1 MGKLGHLTHVN
12 HRLIYMVETD
22 GDVLFLFVGPV
33 PGSCLLCPN
42 LRHVRRL
49 PGWLGY
55 LCLLHGIKVSVPA
68 LCCGKPE
75 LWNTLYGCMHRSF
88 VMGILWGEKWRG
100 GGGSRSVFFG
110 GGEKQ
115 GVGAG
120 AGNEKE
126 LYGGGGGGEKRRR
139 KSEGVEDKERTGG
152 AERREEGGRGVQ
164 EGGEKEM
171 REGKF

>member
-75 LWNTLYGCMHRSF
+75 LWNTLYGYMHRSF

-100 GGGSRSVFFG
+100 GGGEQVCFLA
-110 GGEKQ
+110 GEKNRGWGLEQ
-115 GVGAG
+115 VMKKNYMGR
-120 AGNEKE
+120 
-126 LYGGGGGGEKRRR
+126 GGGGGE
-139 KSEGVEDKERTGG
+139 E
-152 AERREEGGRGVQ
+152 
-164 EGGEKEM
+164 EKE
-171 REGKF
+171 E

>member
-1 MGKLGHLTHVN
+1 MGNLGHLTHVN

-42 LRHVRRL
+42 LRHVWRL

-55 LCLLHGIKVSVPA
+55 LCLLHDIKVSVPA

-75 LWNTLYGCMHRSF
+75 LWNTLYGYMHRSV
-88 VMGILWGEKWRG
+88 VMGILMGRRMEG
-100 GGGSRSVFFG
+100 
-110 GGEKQ
+110 

-120 AGNEKE
+120 CFFGGEKNRGWRVE
-126 LYGGGGGGEKRRR
+126 QVMKNNYMGGGGGGGEKRRG
-139 KSEGVEDKERTGG
+139 KSEEVEDKERTGG
-152 AERREEGGRGVQ
+152 EERMGGGGAGGR
-164 EGGEKEM
+164 
-171 REGKF
+171 R